1 MRFTG
6 EEIEKIRSIFHLF
19 CSRQCAICLIPY
31 DAVIKLEA
39 EDEEAQV
46 LYQSGLN
53 QYVSSHELAKWIH
66 HTNGGPSPK
75 HRFDFF
81 KNISCSVIVR
91 LSQHFSMDLEMFEYE
106 TNEFMDICKVGTEK
120 V

>member
-1 MRFTG
+1 M
-6 EEIEKIRSIFHLF
+6 RSIFHLF
-19 CSRQCAICLIPY
+19 YSRQCAPCLIPY

-39 EDEEAQV
+39 EDEEKQV

-66 HTNGGPSPK
+66 HTNGAPSPK

-81 KNISCSVIVR
+81 KDVSCSIIVR
-91 LSQHFSMDLEMFEYE
+91 LSQHYSMDLEMFEYE
-106 TNEFMDICKVGTEK
+106 TNEFMDICKRGNEK